1 MHLTARLRVL
11 FLVYCP
17 FQLYSIVTAFEVDDF
32 SENGPQNEDVL
43 LTVSSD
49 EPFEELRG
57 KHLIIIPQTV
67 VSVIIN
73 VIHISV

>member
-1 MHLTARLRVL
+1 MLL
-11 FLVYCP
+11 LVCCS

-57 KHLIIIPQTV
+57 KHLTIIPQTV

-73 VIHISV
+73 VTHISV